1 MSTPET
7 AVGRGAPE
15 SAAKRQRGEKPRGP
29 GPSLRVFSWNI
40 DVATQGHKMT
50 CVAADLAKALSLAD
64 VILLQELGPW
74 DNPMTEDDWKAF
86 KHSIFG
92 NRASQ

>member
-1 MSTPET
+1 
-7 AVGRGAPE
+7 
-15 SAAKRQRGEKPRGP
+15 
-29 GPSLRVFSWNI
+29 
-40 DVATQGHKMT
+40 MT

-92 NRASQ
+92 NRASQWTARKRGPYAVLARNQDPTPPQYHLCCYCCSCHCRCREEFAFMRAGY